1 MGIRIGDVMLDAPV
15 LLAPMSGV
23 TDLPF
28 RRLVRSFGAGLV
40 FSEMVA
46 SHTMVQQTRKSSLRG
61 DLRSERHPA
70 ALQLAGAEPAVMADA
85 ARLAR
90 DRGAALIDINFG
102 CPAKK
107 VVNKACGSALM
118 REPALAARIVEA
130 VVRAADPLP
139 VTAKM
144 RLGWDDSSRNVPAFA
159 RLCEAAGARMLT
171 VHARTR
177 EQRFGGS
184 ADWAAVAPVKRAV
197 DVPVVVNGDIRS
209 TAEMSKAL
217 ALSGADGVMIGRGAC
232 GRPWLLRDAMLGLAG
247 RPAIAPPAG
256 PSLAALVKGHY
267 GAILEHYGVPAGV
280 RIARKHLAWYADAA
294 GVPPAFK
301 SAANRL
307 TVPADV
313 LTLIERTFEAPEPA
327 PLLAPASLAA

>member
-1 MGIRIGDVMLDAPV
+1 MGIRIGKLTLDAPV

-46 SHTMVQQTRKSSLRG
+46 SHTMVQRTRKSRLRG
-61 DLRSERHPA
+61 DLRRERPPT
-70 ALQLAGAEPAVMADA
+70 ALQLAGAEPAVMAEA

-90 DRGAALIDINFG
+90 DCGAALIDINFG

-118 REPALAARIVEA
+118 REPDLAARIVEA

-144 RLGWDDSSRNVPAFA
+144 RLGWDDSSRNAPAFA

-197 DVPVVVNGDIRS
+197 GVPVVVNGDIRS
-209 TAEMSKAL
+209 TADMGEAL

-232 GRPWLLRDAMLGLAG
+232 GRPRPLRGAVRRGG
-247 RPAIAPPAG
+247 RRAAG
-256 PSLAALVKGHY
+256 PGCWAMRCGGWP
-267 GAILEHYGVPAGV
+267 GARRSRRLPDRRLPPSSRATT
-280 RIARKHLAWYADAA
+280 ARFSNTTACRQ
-294 GVPPAFK
+294 G
-301 SAANRL
+301 SGS
-307 TVPADV
+307 
-313 LTLIERTFEAPEPA
+313 
-327 PLLAPASLAA
+327 PASTWPGTPMPPVSRRLSKPRQTG

>member
-1 MGIRIGDVMLDAPV
+1 MGIRIGDVTLDAPV

-46 SHTMVQQTRKSSLRG
+46 SRTMVQQTRKSRLRG
-61 DLRSERHPA
+61 DLRRERRPA
-70 ALQLAGAEPAVMADA
+70 ALQLAGADPAAMAEA
-85 ARLAR
+85 TRLAR
-90 DRGAALIDINFG
+90 DCGAALIDINFG

-118 REPALAARIVEA
+118 REPELAARIVEA
-130 VVRAADPLP
+130 VVHAADPLP

-144 RLGWDDSSRNVPAFA
+144 RLGWDDANRNAPEFA

-177 EQRFGGS
+177 EQRFGGT

-197 DVPVVVNGDIRS
+197 GIPLIVNGDIR
-209 TAEMSKAL
+209 TLADMREAL
-217 ALSGADGVMIGRGAC
+217 TLSGADGIMIGRGAC
-232 GRPWLLRDAMLGLAG
+232 GRPWLLRDAMNLLAG
-247 RPAIAPPAG
+247 RPAVAPPAG
-256 PSLAALVKGHY
+256 PALAALVKGHY
-267 GAILEHYGVPAGV
+267 TNILEHYGVRAGV
-280 RIARKHLAWYADAA
+280 GIARKHLAWYAEAA
-294 GVPPAFK
+294 GITPAFR
-301 SAANRL
+301 ATANRL
-307 TVPADV
+307 TVPVEV
-313 LTLIERTFEAPEPA
+313 LDLIERTFAAAPDPVA
-327 PLLAPASLAA
+327 RAA

>member
-1 MGIRIGDVMLDAPV
+1 MGIRIGNLTLDAPV

-46 SHTMVQQTRKSSLRG
+46 SGTMVQRSRKSRLRG
-61 DLRSERHPA
+61 DLSRERSPA
-70 ALQLAGAEPAVMADA
+70 ALQLAGADPAVMAEA

-90 DRGAALIDINFG
+90 DCGAALIDINFG

-118 REPALAARIVEA
+118 REPALAARIVDA

-139 VTAKM
+139 VTVKM
-144 RLGWDDSSRNVPAFA
+144 RLGWDDAHRNAPEFA

-177 EQRFGGS
+177 EQRFGGC
-184 ADWAAVAPVKRAV
+184 ADWAAVAPVRRAV
-197 DVPVVVNGDIRS
+197 GVPVVVNGDIRS
-209 TAEMSKAL
+209 LDDMHAAL

-232 GRPWLLRDAMLGLAG
+232 GRPWLLRDAMRKLAG
-247 RPAIAPPAG
+247 RPAVAPPDG
-256 PSLAALVKGHY
+256 PALAALVKGHY
-267 GAILEHYGVPAGV
+267 GAMLEHYGVPAGV
-280 RIARKHLAWYADAA
+280 RIARKHLAWYAEAA
-294 GVPPAFK
+294 GIPPDFRT
-301 SAANRL
+301 AANRL
-307 TVPADV
+307 TAPGAV
-313 LTLIERTFEAPEPA
+313 LDLIERAFAAPAPERA
-327 PLLAPASLAA
+327 ALAA

>member
-1 MGIRIGDVMLDAPV
+1 MGIRIGELTLDAPV

-46 SHTMVQQTRKSSLRG
+46 SRTMVQQTRKSRLRG
-61 DLRSERHPA
+61 DLSRERHPA
-70 ALQLAGAEPAVMADA
+70 ALQLAGADPADMAEA
-85 ARLAR
+85 AWMAR
-90 DRGAALIDINFG
+90 DGGASLIDINFG

-118 REPALAARIVEA
+118 REPELAARIVEA

-144 RLGWDDSSRNVPAFA
+144 RLGWDDSSRNAPAFA

-177 EQRFGGS
+177 EQRFGGT

-197 DVPVVVNGDIRS
+197 QVPVIVNGDIRS
-209 TAEMSKAL
+209 TADMGDAL
-217 ALSGADGVMIGRGAC
+217 AMSGADGVMIGRGAC
-232 GRPWLLRDAMLGLAG
+232 GRPWLLRDAMRRLAG
-247 RPAIAPPAG
+247 RPAAAPPSG
-256 PSLAALVKGHY
+256 PALAALVKGHY

-294 GVPPAFK
+294 GIPPAFK
-301 SAANRL
+301 AAAHRL
-307 TVPADV
+307 TAPAEV
-313 LTLIERTFEAPEPA
+313 LELIARAFAAPA
-327 PLLAPASLAA
+327 PKCAALAA

>member
-1 MGIRIGDVMLDAPV
+1 MGIRVGNLTLDAPV

-46 SHTMVQQTRKSSLRG
+46 SGTMVQRTRKSRLRG
-61 DLRSERHPA
+61 DLSREPRPA
-70 ALQLAGAEPAVMADA
+70 ALQLAGADPAVMAEA
-85 ARLAR
+85 ARMAR
-90 DRGAALIDINFG
+90 DCGAALIDINFG

-130 VVRAADPLP
+130 VVRAAEPLP

-144 RLGWDDSSRNVPAFA
+144 RLGWDDAHRNAPEFA

-177 EQRFGGS
+177 EQRFGGC
-184 ADWAAVAPVKRAV
+184 ADWAAVAPVRRAV
-197 DVPVVVNGDIRS
+197 GVPVIVNGDIRS
-209 TAEMSKAL
+209 PEDMAEAL
-217 ALSGADGVMIGRGAC
+217 ALSGADGAMVGRGAC
-232 GRPWLLRDAMLGLAG
+232 GRPWLLRDAMRKLTG
-247 RPAIAPPAG
+247 RPAVAPPKGSA
-256 PSLAALVKGHY
+256 LAALVKGHY
-267 GAILEHYGVPAGV
+267 GAMLDHYGVPAGV
-280 RIARKHLAWYADAA
+280 RIARKHLAWYAEAA
-294 GVPPAFK
+294 GLPPDFK
-301 SAANRL
+301 AAANRL
-307 TVPADV
+307 TVPGAV
-313 LTLIERTFEAPEPA
+313 LELIERAFAAPEPERA
-327 PLLAPASLAA
+327 ALAA

>member
-1 MGIRIGDVMLDAPV
+1 MGIRIGDMTLDAPV

-46 SHTMVQQTRKSSLRG
+46 SREMVRQTRQSRLRG
-61 DLRSERHPA
+61 DLRRECHPV
-70 ALQLAGAEPAVMADA
+70 ALQLAGADPAVMAEA

-90 DRGAALIDINFG
+90 DCGAALIDINFG

-118 REPALAARIVEA
+118 REPDLAARIVEA
-130 VVRAADPLP
+130 VVCAADPLP

-144 RLGWDDSSRNVPAFA
+144 RLGWDDASRNAPAFA

-197 DVPVVVNGDIRS
+197 GVPVVVNGDIGS
-209 TAEMSKAL
+209 MADVDEAL
-217 ALSGADGVMIGRGAC
+217 ARSGADGVMIGRGAC
-232 GRPWLLRDAMLGLAG
+232 GRPWLLRDAMQRLAG
-247 RPAIAPPAG
+247 RSVVAPPSG
-256 PSLAALVKGHY
+256 PALAALVKGHY
-267 GAILEHYGVPAGV
+267 GAILEQYGVPAGV
-280 RIARKHLAWYADAA
+280 RIARKHLAWYAEAA
-294 GVPPAFK
+294 GVPPAFRA
-301 SAANRL
+301 AANRL
-307 TVPADV
+307 TAPADV
-313 LTLIERTFEAPEPA
+313 LELIGWAFAAPAPEPA
-327 PLLAPASLAA
+327 ALAA

>member
-1 MGIRIGDVMLDAPV
+1 MGIRVGNLTLDAPV

-46 SHTMVQQTRKSSLRG
+46 SGTMVQRTRKSRLRG
-61 DLRSERHPA
+61 DLSREPRPA
-70 ALQLAGAEPAVMADA
+70 ALQLAGADPAVMAEA
-85 ARLAR
+85 ARMAR
-90 DRGAALIDINFG
+90 DCGAALIDINFG

-118 REPALAARIVEA
+118 REPDLAARIVEA
-130 VVRAADPLP
+130 VVRAAEPLP

-144 RLGWDDSSRNVPAFA
+144 RLGWDDAHRNAPEFA

-177 EQRFGGS
+177 EQRFGGC

-197 DVPVVVNGDIRS
+197 GVPVIVNGDIRS
-209 TAEMSKAL
+209 LDDMRAAL
-217 ALSGADGVMIGRGAC
+217 VLSGADGAMVGRGAC
-232 GRPWLLRDAMLGLAG
+232 GRPWLLRDAMRKLTG
-247 RPAIAPPAG
+247 RPAVAPPEGSA
-256 PSLAALVKGHY
+256 LAALVKCHY
-267 GAILEHYGVPAGV
+267 GAILDHYGVPAGV
-280 RIARKHLAWYADAA
+280 RIARKHLAWYAEAA
-294 GVPPAFK
+294 GLPPDFRT
-301 SAANRL
+301 AANRL
-307 TVPADV
+307 TAPGAV
-313 LTLIERTFEAPEPA
+313 LELIERAFAAPAPERA
-327 PLLAPASLAA
+327 ALAA